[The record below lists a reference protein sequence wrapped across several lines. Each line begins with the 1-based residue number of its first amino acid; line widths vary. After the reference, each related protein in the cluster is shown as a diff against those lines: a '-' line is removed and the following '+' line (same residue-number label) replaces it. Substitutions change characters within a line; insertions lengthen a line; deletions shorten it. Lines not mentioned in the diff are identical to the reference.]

1 VDRPHSVRLLLADAH
16 ALTRS
21 ALGNLLANRP
31 GVAMVGEAATLAE
44 ACRLAEQEMPDV
56 ILLYVRPDNEIGV
69 GGVQPLL
76 KAAGPAARVL
86 LLADA
91 AGAELHRRAVR
102 VGAYGVVGTDRPPE
116 SLLKAIDKVS
126 QGEVWMERRFVAD
139 LIGPADVG
147 PESDHARIGSLT
159 PREREVVG
167 LLCEGLRNKQIA
179 DRLAVTDVTV
189 RHHLTSVFSK
199 LGVSD
204 RLGLLLYASRHGL
217 VPADTYVPDRVAY
230 LTDAGVPA
238 DR

>member
-1 VDRPHSVRLLLADAH
+1 LADAH

-21 ALGNLLANRP
+21 ALGILLTSRP
-31 GVAMVGEAATLAE
+31 GVTLVGEAATLAE
-44 ACRLAEQEMPDV
+44 ACDLATLKMPDV
-56 ILLYVRPDNEIGV
+56 ILVYLRPENGIGV
-69 GGVQPLL
+69 GGIQPLL

-86 LLADA
+86 LLADS

-116 SLLKAIDKVS
+116 SLLKAIEKVH
-126 QGEVWMERRFVAD
+126 QGEVWMERRFVAHF
-139 LIGPADVG
+139 INQVGAG
-147 PESDHARIGSLT
+147 PESNHARIGSLT

-167 LLCEGLRNKQIA
+167 LLCEGLRYKQIA

-199 LGVSD
+199 LGVTD

-217 VPADTYVPDRVAY
+217 VGPHTFVPQQQAY
-230 LTDAGVPA
+230 LTDAA
-238 DR
+238 MDSER